1 MAHPGQPL
9 DHQRNPVQGPQL
21 TGEPISGGAIQ
32 QGLFKLGELGI
43 RQPWRRA
50 ARSPAVQGLGAA
62 LQEPGVPDTH
72 RLGGDAELAG
82 DLGLMDSGGEQ
93 LGRAQPTDLESVTF
107 LLCRRAARD
116 SWLGRI
122 LACPAEEFQPDPR
135 PHIPQ
140 PDTKSLPLFHRRT
153 RRRHLDQNSSVSTDS
168 LAQAVTAMR

>member
-1 MAHPGQPL
+1 MPDA
-9 DHQRNPVQGPQL
+9 D
-21 TGEPISGGAIQ
+21 
-32 QGLFKLGELGI
+32 GLSRDL
-43 RQPWRRA
+43 
-50 ARSPAVQGLGAA
+50 
-62 LQEPGVPDTH
+62 
-72 RLGGDAELAG
+72 ELAG
-82 DLGLMDSGGEQ
+82 DLSLGDTGGEQ
-93 LGRAQPTDLESVTF
+93 LSGAQPTGLEPVAF